1 MNIYYYYYLLMVFLL
16 EKLFYR
22 STNVLKEAL
31 SLSLPTVKVLSSDNS
46 HSRSLL
52 PVLVFLSPLTEGAV
66 CIPCQSFEE
75 LSVISHSFLKSVTR
89 LRELK
94 KDYYFMYPAYFTVQ
108 KNVYSKLMDPH
119 IFQTYIFCFFL
130 LRHYQFLKFNFR
142 I

>member
-1 MNIYYYYYLLMVFLL
+1 MEFLL
-16 EKLFYR
+16 EILFYR
-22 STNVLKEAL
+22 FTNVLKEAL

-52 PVLVFLSPLTEGAV
+52 PVLIFLSPLTEGAV
-66 CIPCQSFEE
+66 CIPCQSLEE

-119 IFQTYIFCFFL
+119 IF
-130 LRHYQFLKFNFR
+130 
-142 I
+142 